1 MWNWCVPPASSF
13 RCATVLTWRNHPW
26 ARSRWPKPLCYST
39 PCHVTYGT
47 PPCTF
52 PGFRRHNLWKAGG
65 TASESGPT
73 PYEKLPQ
80 IEPAVE
86 VHLELSEC
94 RRWLRST
101 QALIA
106 TLDLAQSSVPQR
118 LANQLADL
126 SPKLPG
132 PKGFQ
137 HVVPLHVVTSSRLP
151 RPILFLVHPAV
162 SGPSYLLSFLCH
174 PWWLLPAPLHTRLP
188 YGSGASYAV
197 IPAFDSGWYPVAG
210 NPVDNQLRYHAK
222 GLRTCFILLDKGL
235 RSQLIHATDYTRY
248 MYKGTPIMHIRVGV
262 FSQWILVHMP
272 IVEFLPI
279 ESNILISKWCCLYK
293 SHVFL
298 ITIQIYQR
306 LECET
311 AYHFCPQSLLN
322 FTLPFQPTNPLLQ
335 PKGLIL

>member
-1 MWNWCVPPASSF
+1 MDGCASISGDTRLANSHCDGLRSSGATHCGPNQIDANSSSTCSCSSRVRFVELVPAFLVCSCSTRSALTSSYSCSSCYPPQLIQLVPPF
-13 RCATVLTWRNHPW
+13 LLVRVDQTRLRIPRLKLPRTRTRCDRLLHHA
-26 ARSRWPKPLCYST
+26 ARPSPPQPLK
-39 PCHVTYGT
+39 G
-47 PPCTF
+47 
-52 PGFRRHNLWKAGG
+52 GG

-210 NPVDNQLRYHAK
+210 NPV
-222 GLRTCFILLDKGL
+222 GGIT
-235 RSQLIHATDYTRY
+235 SSAT
-248 MYKGTPIMHIRVGV
+248 MQKV
-262 FSQWILVHMP
+262 
-272 IVEFLPI
+272 
-279 ESNILISKWCCLYK
+279 
-293 SHVFL
+293 
-298 ITIQIYQR
+298 
-306 LECET
+306 
-311 AYHFCPQSLLN
+311 
-322 FTLPFQPTNPLLQ
+322 
-335 PKGLIL
+335 